1 MQQWKGG
8 LIKQYAKTCGQRVST
23 LFGVVVQM
31 VSDEEQSLKKSKG
44 KTTLF
49 AQQ

>member
-1 MQQWKGG
+1 MKG
-8 LIKQYAKTCGQRVST
+8 LNNMRKR
-23 LFGVVVQM
+23 VVVQM